1 MESARKY
8 TTASYS
14 FRRLEETDFSNIFSG
29 RSFGDEGSLSNGELK
44 KEPEKERMSKT
55 GKMITK
61 EEIIELRNRMESVR
75 NNYAAR
81 SEEETKQESIRQSSI
96 MYILELLFK
105 DARERFHD
113 WIEKT
118 TNGYSVKG
126 SSGNGSYFNEY
137 GSGEK
142 NYDAASLLTMDA
154 AQMMNTPVKKIS
166 LMAVDRYEEYE
177 ETSFSAKGIVR
188 TGDGR
193 ELGFNIDVSMS
204 RSFVRETGISLGIE
218 AMKTCD
224 PLVINL
230 DGSVATVSDQKIRFD
245 IDGDGELDT
254 VSRLSKGNGYLA
266 LDKNGDGIINDGN
279 ELFGAK
285 SGDGFADL
293 AMYDEDGDGWID
305 EDDEIWN
312 RLKICVTEENGKSH
326 LYSFAEAG
334 IGAICL
340 QKMSTEFA
348 DTDENNSPKA
358 FIRSTGVFLYENG
371 MAGTIQHLDLVK
383 YAQEA

>member
-14 FRRLEETDFSNIFSG
+14 FRRLEETDFSNIFLG

-105 DARERFHD
+105 DARERFH
-113 WIEKT
+113 
-118 TNGYSVKG
+118 N
-126 SSGNGSYFNEY
+126 
-137 GSGEK
+137 
-142 NYDAASLLTMDA
+142 SLITMDA

-218 AMKTCD
+218 AIKTSD

-230 DGSVATVSDQKIRFD
+230 DGSIATVSDQKIRFD

-266 LDKNGDGIINDGN
+266 LDKNGDGIVNDGN

-312 RLKICVTEENGKSH
+312 RLKIWVTEEGGKSH
-326 LYSFAEAG
+326 LYTFAEVG